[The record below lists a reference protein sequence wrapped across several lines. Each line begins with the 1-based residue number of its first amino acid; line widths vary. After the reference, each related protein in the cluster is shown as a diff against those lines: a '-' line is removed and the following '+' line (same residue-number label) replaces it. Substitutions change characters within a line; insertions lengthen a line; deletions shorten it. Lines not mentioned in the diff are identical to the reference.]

1 MHKIVKSTEYP
12 VGDGRA
18 GTPIWDKIKCS
29 KLEDFPTN
37 PSQHP
42 CPSPPMVVICQWS
55 HPVESRSITVYFCHL
70 PFLCLQLK
78 LLKVQRSLSPSH
90 TTYAQPPSSVT
101 LCRLTRR
108 IFPHTTTIP
117 YECTLE
123 SHHLKDTLASQ
134 VPQKLVSQMCEI
146 LPPAPSTPLSHPP
159 ALQVGSSCLLL
170 YFYTEG
176 SEPSNSDVY
185 LEVKDER
192 LVLCLWSH

>member
-1 MHKIVKSTEYP
+1 MQQARGFPHKSFSASLPQPSNGSHLSMESPSGIQKHNCIFLSLTLP
-12 VGDGRA
+12 L
-18 GTPIWDKIKCS
+18 S
-29 KLEDFPTN
+29 PT
-37 PSQHP
+37 Q
-42 CPSPPMVVICQWS
+42 V
-55 HPVESRSITVYFCHL
+55 
-70 PFLCLQLK
+70 
-78 LLKVQRSLSPSH
+78 LKVQCSPPHLTPPMLSHPLQSH
-90 TTYAQPPSSVT
+90 